1 MPHTTTAPAVRDLFR
16 RSRATTTLVIE
27 WKRMSGSRTVRKPAV
42 AVSPLPLLTKDIAL
56 AMQDLECGQ
65 EHRAVH
71 FPEFLKGSFH
81 GGAG

>member
-1 MPHTTTAPAVRDLFR
+1 
-16 RSRATTTLVIE
+16 
-27 WKRMSGSRTVRKPAV
+27 MSGSRTVRKPAV